1 MRPCPDCGGSGDGR
15 LDIDGN
21 DYTDC
26 PRCGGSGVVDDDEE
40 EYEDDDC

>member
-1 MRPCPDCGGSGDGR
+1 MRFCPDCGGSGDGH

-21 DYTDC
+21 DTDC
-26 PRCGGSGVVDDDEE
+26 PRCRGSGVVDDDEE